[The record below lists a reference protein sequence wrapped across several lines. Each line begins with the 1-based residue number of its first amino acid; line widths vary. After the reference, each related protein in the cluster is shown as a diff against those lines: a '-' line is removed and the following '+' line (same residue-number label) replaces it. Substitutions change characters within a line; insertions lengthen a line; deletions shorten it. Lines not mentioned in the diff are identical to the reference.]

1 MKNKLKLNLLLA
13 AVCLIGFLA
22 SNNRLN
28 AQTCPF
34 ANPDADSTFLNT
46 AILMQI
52 GLNDSVGP
60 NIPSISIATSPTNG
74 VLTIISG
81 DSIIYTPNP
90 GYLGI
95 DVFSYTVCD
104 TPAGC
109 GCASADVIVLVK
121 PIPCISPMAIDDIGA
136 TGFSRDC
143 GQYFNVL
150 SNDIGTSSFTVSII
164 SGPSHGTAGVGTNRI
179 LYTSDST
186 LFGAFD
192 TITYEVSNACGSDTA
207 QLFIFVHATFACNG
221 IHPQILHD
229 TLRICRNDDSVIINA
244 GANDFDPDGDYV
256 SIRNLT
262 APPLIGTAYILN
274 DSQLVYFP
282 LANYSGTDVFYYEA
296 CDDGIPNLCNI
307 GRVFIFIDSCLNP
320 PVITDPN
327 GNDIDTII
335 VNLVEDQDSIL
346 CLNVYD
352 LDGDNVSITHIDGIN
367 IEIDTVYV
375 LTDSCLYIH
384 PQLNINGS
392 DTIMIVLC
400 DDRDTLCDT
409 VYVIINISPLNDP
422 PIGVVDIVVYTVGGS
437 ILITPLANDS
447 DPDLGDR
454 IRLGFIY
461 NLNPSAGSAILN
473 PDGSV
478 TFIPDSGFA
487 GIDTI
492 AYILCDQFGLC
503 DTTAILVIVPVN
515 ARDDYKSTE
524 LDQSITITLTSND
537 AVSANSVITICG
549 NPSHGVIVLDGFDVT
564 YTPMTSYSGKDV
576 FCYILCDTLTGFCD
590 TAYVYINIPNSIFFI
605 PEGFSP
611 NGDGI
616 NDYFNITGIERYP
629 NSELTI
635 FNRWGDEVWISA
647 DGGYKNTMDSG
658 FTGLNKKN
666 NALPDATYY
675 YVLKF
680 NEEGMKNRSGFV
692 QINR

>member
-207 QLFIFVHATFACNG
+207 QLFIFVNATFACNG

-524 LDQSITITLTSND
+524 LDQSIIITLTSND